1 MTIFIAKFE
10 KKKGE
15 YSMFN
20 KDSEELLNKEDFFS
34 FLCFFTNQFQGPNNI
49 VQKTLRPLRFS

>member
-1 MTIFIAKFE
+1 ML
-10 KKKGE
+10 
-15 YSMFN
+15 N

-34 FLCFFTNQFQGPNNI
+34 FLCFFTNQFQAPNNI